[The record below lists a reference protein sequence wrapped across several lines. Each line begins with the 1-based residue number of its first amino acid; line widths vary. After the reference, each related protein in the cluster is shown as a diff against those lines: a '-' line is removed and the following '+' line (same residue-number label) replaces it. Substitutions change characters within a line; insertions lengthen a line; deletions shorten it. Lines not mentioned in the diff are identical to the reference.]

1 MVGDVFFTALFDGL
15 STVYTWLSTHDAV
28 SWGNFHIT
36 WFETDIG
43 FLLFTFLISFAISY
57 RQQILGGEQ
66 DD

>member
-1 MVGDVFFTALFDGL
+1 MVTDVFFESLFSGL
-15 STVYTWLSTHDAV
+15 STLYTWLTTHYAV

-36 WFETDIG
+36 WFETDIS
-43 FLLFTFLISFAISY
+43 FLLFSFLISFAISY